1 MNGVYRAW
9 VSLSIKRTKMQSHK
23 TSKHKKNKTLNKR
36 RHYIQALGFFVTNAN
51 VGGFF
56 KGELYQGSIKK
67 VCFPVLNCYSCPG
80 AISGCPIGSIQ
91 ATINSSRMKPPY
103 RFHLPYYV
111 IGLTSLFALAM
122 GRWFC
127 GYMCP
132 FGLWQDL
139 LDKIPCKKIKVPPAL
154 NAILRWFKF
163 GFLAIAVLLLP
174 FVVPYIF
181 FGKYGYPFF
190 CKYVCPQGM
199 LVGAFPHI
207 IYDYFMRPVEERQ
220 ILPLL
225 HGLFLNKFSIFLIV
239 SISCMFIYR
248 LFCRYIC
255 PLGALL
261 GLFNPFSLYRLSV
274 NDKCIHCNKCQ
285 KACKFD
291 IPVFRVPNSV
301 DCIRCDECVKACP
314 VAAIEKEFP
323 FSTALKNEKVLN
335 TLSFKIRKTDGHKA
349 TTSVVTDA
357 EMNASTTAEKKKS
370 TSKN

>member
-1 MNGVYRAW
+1 MGKSSDN
-9 VSLSIKRTKMQSHK
+9 
-23 TSKHKKNKTLNKR
+23 KHKDAKYKKHKTLNRK
-36 RHYIQALGFFVTNAN
+36 RHYIQALGFLLTNAN

-56 KGELYQGSIKK
+56 EGALYQGSIKK

-80 AISGCPIGSIQ
+80 AVSGCPIGSIQ

-111 IGLTSLFALAM
+111 AGLTALFAMAM

-139 LDKIPCKKIKVPPAL
+139 LDKIPCKKLKVPKKV
-154 NAILRWFKF
+154 NAVLRWMKF
-163 GFLAIAVLLLP
+163 VFLAVAVLLLP
-174 FVVPYIF
+174 FLVPYIF
-181 FGKYGYPFF
+181 LGKYAYPFF
-190 CKYVCPQGM
+190 CKYVCPQGV

-207 IYDYFMRPVEERQ
+207 VYDYFIRPAQERQ

-225 HGLFLNKFSIFLIV
+225 HGLFANKLSIFLIV
-239 SISCMFIYR
+239 SILCMFYYR
-248 LFCRYIC
+248 IFCRYIC
-255 PLGALL
+255 PLGAFL
-261 GLFNPFSLYRLSV
+261 GLFNPFSIYRLKV
-274 NDKCIHCNKCQ
+274 NEKCILCNKCQ

-314 VAAIEKEFP
+314 VGAIEREYP
-323 FSTALKNEKVLN
+323 FSHHIHNSNFFKKA
-335 TLSFKIRKTDGHKA
+335 SFKKKTPGVD
-349 TTSVVTDA
+349 
-357 EMNASTTAEKKKS
+357 NAGQGQQHPFC
-370 TSKN
+370 NL